1 MVRIRL
7 HGRGG
12 QGIKTG
18 SRILGS
24 AFFRAGFEVQDAPVY
39 GAERRG
45 APMFA
50 TVRAARA
57 PIRERG
63 LVARPDLVLLADETL
78 LQVPAANV
86 LLGVGPGSVLLIHGT
101 GEAETWRARLGI
113 EGTVVVLTATDG
125 TPERAESGLAGAR
138 CAGAAARLV
147 GGIARQQLGA
157 ALAEELEPLGPAVV
171 QRNLAQALAAFD
183 AVAPHAGVVREGAPV
198 SALDF
203 AAPEWIDLPLES
215 ARASAPDIYAA
226 ATNVEVRTGLW
237 RTMRPEID
245 TTRCNRC
252 FWICS
257 TLCPDSAIR
266 VRPDRSPEIDLQ
278 HCKGCMICVS
288 VCPPHAIHAMPE
300 RAAQERELARAAP

>member
-1 MVRIRL
+1 MYRIRL

-18 SRILGS
+18 GRILGS
-24 AFFRAGFEVQDAPVY
+24 AFFGAGFDAQDAPVY

-50 TVRAARA
+50 TVRASRA

-63 LVARPDLVLLADETL
+63 LMARPDLVLLADETL

-86 LLGVGPGSVLLIHGT
+86 LFGVGAATVLLIHGT
-101 GEAETWRARLGI
+101 GEAADWRVRLGFD
-113 EGTVVVLTATDG
+113 GKVVVLPVTAG
-125 TPERAESGLAGAR
+125 TAERAGSGIAGAR

-147 GGIARQQLGA
+147 GGIAREQLGA
-157 ALAEELEPLGPAVV
+157 ALTEELGPLGPAVLAS
-171 QRNLAQALAAFD
+171 NLEQALAAFD
-183 AVAPHAGVVREGAPV
+183 AVAPHAGVVRESAPA
-198 SALDF
+198 SARDF
-203 AAPEWIDLPLES
+203 AAPDWIDLPLDP
-215 ARASAPDIYAA
+215 ARIAAPDIHAA
-226 ATNVEVRTGLW
+226 ATSVEARTGLW
-237 RTMRPEID
+237 RTLRPEID
-245 TTRCNRC
+245 YAHCNRC
-252 FWICS
+252 TWVCS

-288 VCPPHAIHAMPE
+288 VCPPHAIHSIPE
-300 RAAQERELARAAP
+300 RVAQEREPAGAAP

>member
-1 MVRIRL
+1 MYRIRL

-24 AFFRAGFEVQDAPVY
+24 AFFGAGFEVQDAPVY

-45 APMFA
+45 AAMA
-50 TVRAARA
+50 AHVRAARA

-63 LVARPDLVLLADETL
+63 VITRPDLVALADETL

-86 LLGVGPGSVLLIHGT
+86 LLGVDADSVLLLHGN
-101 GEAETWRARLGI
+101 GDAETWRARLAFS
-113 EGTVVVLTATDG
+113 GTVVLLPAAG
-125 TPERAESGLAGAR
+125 EHAEAELGGAR
-138 CAGAAARLV
+138 CAGAAARLAGV
-147 GGIARQQLGA
+147 ISRQQLMA
-157 ALAEELEPLGPAVV
+157 ALAQELASLGPSATETTT
-171 QRNLAQALAAFD
+171 AQALAAYD
-183 AVAPHAGVVREGAPV
+183 AAAPHAGVLRESG
-198 SALDF
+198 SAAAVDF

-215 ARASAPDIYAA
+215 ARVAAPDIFAA
-226 ATNVEVRTGLW
+226 ATSVEMRTGLW

-245 TTRCNRC
+245 YAHCNRC
-252 FWICS
+252 AWICS

-266 VRPDRSPEIDLQ
+266 VRADRSPEIDLE

-288 VCPPHAIHAMPE
+288 VCPPHAIRALPE
-300 RAAQERELARAAP
+300 RAARARELAAAP

>member
-1 MVRIRL
+1 MYRIRL

-45 APMFA
+45 APMYA

-63 LVARPDLVLLADETL
+63 LIARPDLVVLADETL
-78 LQVPAANV
+78 LHVPAANV
-86 LLGVGPGSVLLIHGT
+86 LLGIGPGTVLLIHGN
-101 GEAETWRARLGI
+101 GEPALWQARLGI
-113 EGTVVVLTATDG
+113 QGAVVILPAAQAAAER
-125 TPERAESGLAGAR
+125 PEAGLAGAK
-138 CAGAAARLV
+138 CAGAAACLIGAISRE
-147 GGIARQQLGA
+147 QLGA
-157 ALAEELEPLGPAVV
+157 ALEEELAPLVRTVV
-171 QRNLAQALAAFD
+171 AGNLAQALAAYD
-183 AVAPHAGVVREGAPV
+183 AVAPQAGVVRQGEPV

-203 AAPEWIDLPLES
+203 VAPEWIDLPAES
-215 ARASAPDIYAA
+215 ARVSAPDIFAT
-226 ATNVEVRTGLW
+226 ATNVQVRTGLW

-245 TTRCNRC
+245 YARCKRC
-252 FWICS
+252 SWVCS
-257 TLCPDSAIR
+257 TLCPDSAIH
-266 VRPDRSPEIDLQ
+266 VRADRSPEIDLE

-288 VCPPHAIHAMPE
+288 VCPPHAIHALPE
-300 RAAQERELARAAP
+300 REAQERERAQAAA